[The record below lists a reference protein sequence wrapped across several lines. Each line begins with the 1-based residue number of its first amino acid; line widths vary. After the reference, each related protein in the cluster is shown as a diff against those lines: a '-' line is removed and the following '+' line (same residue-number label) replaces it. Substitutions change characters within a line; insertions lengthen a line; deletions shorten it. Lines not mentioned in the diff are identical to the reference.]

1 MGGRVAFVFPGQGSQ
16 AVGMGQVFAE
26 VFPEAAARFAEA
38 NQALGFDL
46 AALCFHGPAEA
57 LALTA
62 NTQPAILTAS
72 MAALAGL
79 TQRGIRPD
87 FVAGHSLGEYSA
99 LVAAGA
105 LDFAD
110 AVRLVRKRAEFM
122 QEAVA
127 VGAGAMAALIGLDV
141 VAVQAV
147 CAEAAAAGVVEVAN
161 LNAPGQIV
169 IAGERAA
176 VERAVALASARGAKR
191 AVPLPV
197 SAPFHCRMMQPAAER
212 FREVLATVRFRDLRV
227 PCVTNVDAVPIRKG
241 AEVAE
246 ALIRQ
251 VAAPVRWV
259 EDVERLRR
267 EGVETFVEVGPGKVL
282 TGLIRRIVPDG
293 RTFPVEDLPGLE
305 AAAAALGV
313 GR

>member
-1 MGGRVAFVFPGQGSQ
+1 MGGRIAFVFPGQGSQ
-16 AVGMGQVFAE
+16 AVGMGRAFAE
-26 VFPEAAARFAEA
+26 AFPEAAARFAEA
-38 NQALGFDL
+38 GEALGFDL

-79 TQRGIRPD
+79 TRRDIRPD
-87 FVAGHSLGEYSA
+87 FVAGHSMGEYSA

-110 AVRLVRKRAEFM
+110 AVRLVRKRGEFM

-127 VGAGAMAALIGLDV
+127 VGAGTMAALIGLEV
-141 VAVQAV
+141 AAVQAV
-147 CAEAAAAGVVEVAN
+147 CREAADTGVVEVAN
-161 LNAPGQIV
+161 LNAPDQIV

-176 VERAVALASARGAKR
+176 VERAVALAKARGAKR

-197 SAPFHCRMMQPAAER
+197 SAPFHCRLMQPAAAR
-212 FREVLATVRFRDLRV
+212 LREVLGTVPLRDLQV
-227 PCVTNVDAVPIRKG
+227 PWVTNVDAVPIRKG

-251 VAAPVRWV
+251 VAAPIRWV
-259 EDVERLRR
+259 EGVERLRR
-267 EGVETFVEVGPGKVL
+267 EGVEIFVEVGPGKVL
-282 TGLIRRIVPDG
+282 TGLIRRIAPEA
-293 RTFPVEDLPGLE
+293 RTFAVEDLAGLE
-305 AAAAALGV
+305 AAAAAAGG

>member
-1 MGGRVAFVFPGQGSQ
+1 MGRA
-16 AVGMGQVFAE
+16 FAE
-26 VFPEAAARFAEA
+26 AFPEAAARFAEA
-38 NQALGFDL
+38 SEALGFDL

-79 TQRGIRPD
+79 TRRNIRPD
-87 FVAGHSLGEYSA
+87 FVAGHSMGEYSA

-105 LDFAD
+105 LDFAH
-110 AVRLVRKRAEFM
+110 AVRLVRKRGEFM

-127 VGAGAMAALIGLDV
+127 VGVGTMAALIGLEV
-141 VAVQAV
+141 AAVQAV
-147 CAEAAAAGVVEVAN
+147 CGEAADAGVVEVAN
-161 LNAPGQIV
+161 LNAPDQIV

-176 VERAVALASARGAKR
+176 VERAVALAKARGAKR

-197 SAPFHCRMMQPAAER
+197 SAPFHCRLMQPAAAR
-212 FREVLATVRFRDLRV
+212 LREVLATVPLGDLQV
-227 PCVTNVDAVPIRKG
+227 PWVTNVDAVPIRKG

-246 ALIRQ
+246 ALVRQ
-251 VAAPVRWV
+251 VAAPIRWV
-259 EDVERLRR
+259 EGVERLRR

-282 TGLIRRIVPDG
+282 TGLIRRIAPEV
-293 RTFPVEDLPGLE
+293 RTFPVEDLTGLE
-305 AAAAALGV
+305 AAAAAV
-313 GR
+313 GGAR

>member
-1 MGGRVAFVFPGQGSQ
+1 MGGRIAFVFPGQGSQ
-16 AVGMGQVFAE
+16 AVGMGQAFAE
-26 VFPEAAARFAEA
+26 AFAEAAARFAEA
-38 NQALGFDL
+38 SEALGFDL

-72 MAALAGL
+72 VAALAGL

-105 LDFAD
+105 LEFAD

-127 VGAGAMAALIGLDV
+127 VGTGAMAAVLGLE
-141 VAVQAV
+141 VAAV
-147 CAEAAAAGVVEVAN
+147 ETICREAAGAGVVEVAN

-169 IAGERAA
+169 IAGERVA
-176 VERAVALASARGAKR
+176 VERAVALAKERGAKR

-251 VAAPVRWV
+251 VTAPVRWV
-259 EDVERLRR
+259 DGVERLRQ

-293 RTFPVEDLPGLE
+293 RTFPVEDLTGLE
-305 AAAAALGV
+305 AAAEALGV

>member
-1 MGGRVAFVFPGQGSQ
+1 MGRA
-16 AVGMGQVFAE
+16 FAE
-26 VFPEAAARFAEA
+26 AFPEAAARFAEA
-38 NQALGFDL
+38 SEALGFDL

-79 TQRGIRPD
+79 TRRNIRPD
-87 FVAGHSLGEYSA
+87 FVAGHSMGEYSA

-105 LDFAD
+105 LDFAH
-110 AVRLVRKRAEFM
+110 AVRLVRKRGEFM

-127 VGAGAMAALIGLDV
+127 VGVGTMAALIGLEV
-141 VAVQAV
+141 AAVQAV
-147 CAEAAAAGVVEVAN
+147 CGEAADAGVVEVAN
-161 LNAPGQIV
+161 LNAPDQIV

-176 VERAVALASARGAKR
+176 VERAVALAKARGAKR

-197 SAPFHCRMMQPAAER
+197 SAPFHCRLMQPAAAR
-212 FREVLATVRFRDLRV
+212 LREVLATVPLGDLQV
-227 PCVTNVDAVPIRKG
+227 PWVTNVDAVPIRKG

-246 ALIRQ
+246 ALVRQ
-251 VAAPVRWV
+251 VAAPIRWV
-259 EDVERLRR
+259 EGVERLRW

-282 TGLIRRIVPDG
+282 TGLIRRIAPEV
-293 RTFPVEDLPGLE
+293 RTFPVEDLTGLE
-305 AAAAALGV
+305 AAAAAV
-313 GR
+313 GGAR

>member
-1 MGGRVAFVFPGQGSQ
+1 MGGRIAFVFPGQGSQ
-16 AVGMGQVFAE
+16 AVGMGRAFAE
-26 VFPEAAARFAEA
+26 AFPEAAARFAEA
-38 NQALGFDL
+38 GEALGFDL
-46 AALCFHGPAEA
+46 AALCFHGPAQA

-79 TQRGIRPD
+79 TRRGVRPD

-105 LDFAD
+105 LDFAE

-127 VGAGAMAALIGLDV
+127 LGAGAMAALLGLE
-141 VAVQAV
+141 VAAV
-147 CAEAAAAGVVEVAN
+147 ETICREAAAAGVVEVAN

-197 SAPFHCRMMQPAAER
+197 SAPFHCRMMQPVAER

-227 PCVTNVDAVPIRKG
+227 PCVTNVDALPIRKG
-241 AEVAE
+241 AEVAD

-259 EDVERLRR
+259 EGVERLRR
-267 EGVETFVEVGPGKVL
+267 EGAETFVEVGPGKVL
-282 TGLIRRIVPDG
+282 TGLIRRIAPAA
-293 RTFPVEDLPGLE
+293 RTFPVEDLAGLE
-305 AAAAALGV
+305 AAAAAVEG